1 MREGASGA
9 RGEGSEGV
17 REGEGARGR
26 ACKRGRVRGRE
37 REGARVCEREGGG
50 GRGREIVREGEG
62 ERVCE
67 REREG
72 ARACAGGGEGGF
84 VVHGWGARRCV
95 REGLSE
101 CKRDGEGRR
110 CVRRRRS
117 VLAQVER
124 ECVRR

>member
-1 MREGASGA
+1 M
-9 RGEGSEGV
+9 
-17 REGEGARGR
+17 
-26 ACKRGRVRGRE
+26 
-37 REGARVCEREGGG
+37 CEREGGG

-62 ERVCE
+62 ERACE

-72 ARACAGGGEGGF
+72 ARACAGGGEGGL

-101 CKRDGEGRR
+101 CKRDGERRR
-110 CVRRRRS
+110 CVRGRRS